1 MWLMRRLTPDFKVV
15 ADFQQD
21 KGAAIRKVC
30 APFGGLRRPNLFSE
44 AIIAIVGFHG
54 KSRVT

>member
-1 MWLMRRLTPDFKVV
+1 MRRLTPDFKVV